1 MKFNFVTNR
10 ICGVKVTLS
19 GILAKRALVSLTILS
34 KEPIKKGTRVIYAS
48 VGGGNHPL
56 HNPKA
61 PRTALSSR
69 FWGIENMAKNANIAA
84 LIGTGLLA
92 GMAGITAVLPQAL
105 AADVKRIGVSA
116 YVVPPESS
124 AYGSVPLS
132 GYKTAS
138 FAERAGTPPA
148 DKDGGLKIG
157 FASEVSEDRTA
168 FGNDDRVDEVY
179 IWAEGALGKLEIGKQ
194 DGVAD
199 QLSFS
204 APYVT
209 TDVRA
214 NDSKLF
220 LPELSPISLRTDVGN
235 GVSSDNLKII
245 YFTPRI
251 EGFQLGMSY
260 TPEGGPSDADTK
272 LDLSKFEKARLDK
285 QSEIFEVGVSY
296 LQSFEDLSFAVSGV
310 YLTGKNDPQIKINVP
325 GADKVKEW
333 GVGGQIGYGG
343 LSLGGSYRE
352 SNIFGLNFGRVSDTV
367 ESEAW
372 DLGASYSAGS
382 WKLGAAYLSATST
395 DLSLL
400 GERQEGDAL
409 EVAGGYRF
417 GSRFELNAGVQF
429 WKYQIESTE
438 NLELQKSQSTSSNE
452 DNTVIFLETELSF

>member
-1 MKFNFVTNR
+1 M
-10 ICGVKVTLS
+10 
-19 GILAKRALVSLTILS
+19 
-34 KEPIKKGTRVIYAS
+34 
-48 VGGGNHPL
+48 VG
-56 HNPKA
+56 
-61 PRTALSSR
+61 ALSLSV
-69 FWGIENMAKNANIAA
+69 FAFEA
-84 LIGTGLLA
+84 T
-92 GMAGITAVLPQAL
+92 
-105 AADVKRIGVSA
+105 AADTMRIGVST
-116 YVVPPESS
+116 YVVPPAEQAAAAPLLS
-124 AYGSVPLS
+124 AV
-132 GYKTAS
+132 KTAS
-138 FAERAGTPPA
+138 FASASGIEEEEA
-148 DKDGGLKIG
+148 GGLKIG
-157 FASEVSEDRTA
+157 FDSEISKDRTGFGNEDR
-168 FGNDDRVDEVY
+168 VEEVY

-220 LPELSPISLRTDVGN
+220 LPALSPINLRTDVGN

-260 TPEGGPSDADTK
+260 TPEGGPTDIETT
-272 LDLSKFEKARLDK
+272 LDLSRFEKQQLDK

-296 LQSFEDLSFAVSGV
+296 LKSFEDLTFAVSGV
-310 YLTGKNDPQIKINVP
+310 YLTGNNEPKIKIDIP
-325 GADKVKEW
+325 GADTVKEW

-352 SNIFGLNFGRVSDTV
+352 SNIFGLNFGRVNDQV

-372 DLGASYSAGS
+372 DLGATYSAGS
-382 WKLGAAYLSATST
+382 WTLGAAYLSATSK
-395 DLSLL
+395 DNALV

-429 WKYQIESTE
+429 WKYQIEGTE
-438 NLELQKSQSTSSNE
+438 NLELQKSQTASSNE
-452 DNTVIFLETELSF
+452 DSTVIFLETELSF

>member
-1 MKFNFVTNR
+1 
-10 ICGVKVTLS
+10 
-19 GILAKRALVSLTILS
+19 
-34 KEPIKKGTRVIYAS
+34 
-48 VGGGNHPL
+48 
-56 HNPKA
+56 
-61 PRTALSSR
+61 
-69 FWGIENMAKNANIAA
+69 MAKNAKIAA
-84 LIGTGLLA
+84 LVGTGLLA
-92 GMAGITAVLPQAL
+92 GVVGTTAVQSYAL
-105 AADVKRIGVSA
+105 AAEVTRIGVSA
-116 YVVPPESS
+116 YVVPPQSGS
-124 AYGSVPLS
+124 YGSSPLS

-138 FAERAGTPPA
+138 FSEQVSTSSS
-148 DKDGGLKIG
+148 DEDGGLKIG
-157 FASEVSEDRTA
+157 FDSEISEDRTA
-168 FGNDDRVDEVY
+168 FGNDDRVEEVY

-296 LQSFEDLSFAVSGV
+296 LQTFEDLSFAVSGV
-310 YLTGKNDPQIKINVP
+310 YLTGKNEPQIKINIP

>member
-1 MKFNFVTNR
+1 
-10 ICGVKVTLS
+10 
-19 GILAKRALVSLTILS
+19 
-34 KEPIKKGTRVIYAS
+34 
-48 VGGGNHPL
+48 
-56 HNPKA
+56 
-61 PRTALSSR
+61 
-69 FWGIENMAKNANIAA
+69 MAKNTKIAA
-84 LIGTGLLA
+84 SLAA
-92 GMAGITAVLPQAL
+92 GMIVGVASLCVIAPHAS
-105 AADVKRIGVSA
+105 AADRMRIGVST
-116 YVVPPESS
+116 YVVPPSS
-124 AYGSVPLS
+124 YGSGIGTLPAAKTVSMQGVPGSHTGLAS
-132 GYKTAS
+132 G
-138 FAERAGTPPA
+138 F
-148 DKDGGLKIG
+148 DDDGAPGLKIG
-157 FASEVSEDRTA
+157 FGSEVSKDRTA
-168 FGNDDRVDEVY
+168 FGNEDRVEEVY

-220 LPELSPISLRTDVGN
+220 LPALSPINLRTDVGN

-260 TPEGGPSDADTK
+260 TPEGGPSEADTT
-272 LDLSKFEKARLDK
+272 LDLSKFEKANLDK

-296 LQSFEDLSFAVSGV
+296 LKSFDDLTFAVSGV
-310 YLTGKNDPQIKINVP
+310 YLTGKNEPKITLNVP
-325 GADKVKEW
+325 GADDVREW

-352 SNIFGLNFGRVSDTV
+352 SNIFGLNFGRVDDQV

-372 DLGASYSAGS
+372 DFGATYSAGS
-382 WKLGAAYLSATST
+382 WKLGAAYVSATST
-395 DLSLL
+395 DKALS

-438 NLELQKSQSTSSNE
+438 NLELQKSQSAPANE
-452 DNTVIFLETELSF
+452 DSTVIFLETALSF

>member
-1 MKFNFVTNR
+1 MKP
-10 ICGVKVTLS
+10 
-19 GILAKRALVSLTILS
+19 LVSLTIPR
-34 KEPIKKGTRVIYAS
+34 KQPIKRGTRVLYAS
-48 VGGGNHPL
+48 VGGGNHHL
-56 HNPKA
+56 QDPKA
-61 PRTALSSR
+61 PHKALSSQ
-69 FWGIENMAKNANIAA
+69 FWGVENMAKNAKIAA
-84 LIGTGLLA
+84 LVGTGLLA
-92 GMAGITAVLPQAL
+92 GVVGVTAVQSYAL
-105 AADVKRIGVSA
+105 AADVTRIGVSA
-116 YVVPPESS
+116 YVVPPQNGTYQ
-124 AYGSVPLS
+124 AAPLA

-138 FAERAGTPPA
+138 FADQVSTQQ
-148 DKDGGLKIG
+148 DGEDVGLKIG
-157 FASEVSEDRTA
+157 FESEISEDRTA
-168 FGNDDRVDEVY
+168 FGNEDRVEEVY

-296 LQSFEDLSFAVSGV
+296 LQSFEDMSFAVSGV
-310 YLTGKNDPQIKINVP
+310 YLTGKNEPQIKINVP
-325 GADKVKEW
+325 GTDQVQEW

-395 DLSLL
+395 DVSLL